1 MTDSTDWYA
10 DDSDDQDSEDDGSDG
25 RRNPVRDQR
34 NQIRKL
40 QKDLKAANKRAEE
53 LEKFKLE
60 FESSKKLEATKSLF
74 EDMGLNERQAKLF
87 TQLNPDADVTEEAVE
102 AFATEVLGFEVQYV
116 DEDGE
121 PTDPPEPEGFAPT
134 PTIGERTSS
143 KPMTRVEWLNLAGR
157 DPVAGQAALKAGKV
171 DLSEVDSLKQ
181 GPA

>member
-1 MTDSTDWYA
+1 MTDSTNDWYA
-10 DDSDDQDSEDDGSDG
+10 DDDDQDGENDGSDG

-40 QKDLKAANKRAEE
+40 QKDLKAAQKEAEE
-53 LEKFKLE
+53 LKQFKLE
-60 FESSKKLEATKSLF
+60 FESSKRFEATKSIF
-74 EDMGLNERQAKLF
+74 EDMGLNEKQAKLF
-87 TQLNPDADVTEEAVE
+87 TQLNPDTEVTEQAVE
-102 AFATEVLGFEVQYV
+102 EFATDVLGFEVQYV

-121 PTDPPEPEGFAPT
+121 PTDPPEPDGFAPT
-134 PTIGERTSS
+134 PTIGERTGARQ
-143 KPMTRVEWLNLAGR
+143 MTRVEWLNLAGR